1 MDNLDIKIGKSESKR
16 IYEDIELMFDQT
28 LEEIE
33 LQLSNIECKMNN
45 LNKEAESTLKKGNKN
60 GAKRILREKKNYEEV
75 KNSIG
80 ETLQLLEEQ
89 IIIFNTS
96 NKNEEIINIIK

>member
-33 LQLSNIECKMNN
+33 LQLSNN
-45 LNKEAESTLKKGNKN
+45 
-60 GAKRILREKKNYEEV
+60 
-75 KNSIG
+75 
-80 ETLQLLEEQ
+80 
-89 IIIFNTS
+89 
-96 NKNEEIINIIK
+96 

>member
-33 LQLSNIECKMNN
+33 LQLSNIESKMNN
-45 LNKEAESTLKKGNKN
+45 LNEEAKAALKKGNKI
-60 GAKRILREKKNYEEV
+60 GAKRILKEKKNYEEV

-80 ETLQLLEEQ
+80 ETFQLL
-89 IIIFNTS
+89 
-96 NKNEEIINIIK
+96 